1 MERGHPCPHYP
12 DMTSELGKEKWAV
25 ISDRGCEATGLT
37 HEDAR
42 RLVHRLAGEGR
53 HGLCIMS
60 DEAASRIKT
69 PVKSRGNSGSDL
81 ISERSFLECG
91 NLLPLS

>member
-1 MERGHPCPHYP
+1 
-12 DMTSELGKEKWAV
+12 MTSELGKEKWAV

-53 HGLCIMS
+53 HGLCIIS
-60 DEAASRIKT
+60 DEAASRMT
-69 PVKSRGNSGSDL
+69 AQ
-81 ISERSFLECG
+81 ISSEAPK
-91 NLLPLS
+91 LPKNI

>member
-1 MERGHPCPHYP
+1 
-12 DMTSELGKEKWAV
+12 MTSELGMEKWAV
-25 ISDRGCEATGLT
+25 VSDRGCEATGLT

-60 DEAASRIKT
+60 DEAASRLGTGGAFPNAPNI
-69 PVKSRGNSGSDL
+69 SD
-81 ISERSFLECG
+81 RV
-91 NLLPLS
+91 

>member
-1 MERGHPCPHYP
+1 M
-12 DMTSELGKEKWAV
+12 EKWAV

-53 HGLCIMS
+53 HGLCIIS
-60 DEAASRIKT
+60 DEAASRLA
-69 PVKSRGNSGSDL
+69 PPRPESKSPRIPDTV
-81 ISERSFLECG
+81 
-91 NLLPLS
+91 

>member
-1 MERGHPCPHYP
+1 
-12 DMTSELGKEKWAV
+12 MTSDLGKEKWAV
-25 ISDRGCEATGLT
+25 VSNRGCEATGLT

-60 DEAASRIKT
+60 DEAARHYNASSKPAEMPDRI
-69 PVKSRGNSGSDL
+69 
-81 ISERSFLECG
+81 
-91 NLLPLS
+91 

>member
-1 MERGHPCPHYP
+1 
-12 DMTSELGKEKWAV
+12 MTSELGKEKWAV

-37 HEDAR
+37 HEEAR

-60 DEAASRIKT
+60 DQAAGR
-69 PVKSRGNSGSDL
+69 
-81 ISERSFLECG
+81 
-91 NLLPLS
+91 LSSTEKPAEIPNPIR

>member
-1 MERGHPCPHYP
+1 MERSGGIPPRIL
-12 DMTSELGKEKWAV
+12 DLMTSELGKEKWAV
-25 ISDRGCEATGLT
+25 VSDRGCEATGLT

-60 DEAASRIKT
+60 DEAASRMS
-69 PVKSRGNSGSDL
+69 P
-81 ISERSFLECG
+81 ERREI
-91 NLLPLS
+91 NATKIPNTI

>member
-1 MERGHPCPHYP
+1 
-12 DMTSELGKEKWAV
+12 MTSELGMEKWAV
-25 ISDRGCEATGLT
+25 VSDRGCEATGLT

-60 DEAASRIKT
+60 DDAAGRLNP
-69 PVKSRGNSGSDL
+69 PVKPREVPDR
-81 ISERSFLECG
+81 I
-91 NLLPLS
+91 

>member
-1 MERGHPCPHYP
+1 M
-12 DMTSELGKEKWAV
+12 EKWAV

-53 HGLCIMS
+53 HGLCIIS
-60 DEAASRIKT
+60 DEAASRLDSVRK
-69 PVKSRGNSGSDL
+69 PAELQDRV
-81 ISERSFLECG
+81 
-91 NLLPLS
+91 

>member
-1 MERGHPCPHYP
+1 
-12 DMTSELGKEKWAV
+12 MTSELGLEKWAV

-53 HGLCIMS
+53 HGLCIIS
-60 DEAASRIKT
+60 DEAASRL
-69 PVKSRGNSGSDL
+69 GSD
-81 ISERSFLECG
+81 
-91 NLLPLS
+91 NTKTKLPRDSSRVPN

>member
-1 MERGHPCPHYP
+1 MTANPHLLNP
-12 DMTSELGKEKWAV
+12 MTSDLEKEKWAV
-25 ISDRGCEATGLT
+25 VSDRGCEATRLT

-60 DEAASRIKT
+60 DEAASRLVGKVSFQGSKL
-69 PVKSRGNSGSDL
+69 PGNS
-81 ISERSFLECG
+81 
-91 NLLPLS
+91 

>member
-1 MERGHPCPHYP
+1 MIFGGLGVPE
-12 DMTSELGKEKWAV
+12 MTSELGMEKWSV
-25 ISDRGCEATGLT
+25 VSDRGCEATGLT

-60 DEAASRIKT
+60 DDAASRM
-69 PVKSRGNSGSDL
+69 KSHAKSAEVPDRV
-81 ISERSFLECG
+81 R
-91 NLLPLS
+91 

>member
-1 MERGHPCPHYP
+1 MILGGVGVPE
-12 DMTSELGKEKWAV
+12 MTSELGMEKWSV
-25 ISDRGCEATGLT
+25 VSDRGCEATGLT

-60 DEAASRIKT
+60 DDAASRIGPDNGKA
-69 PVKSRGNSGSDL
+69 KSPKNSPT
-81 ISERSFLECG
+81 ISG
-91 NLLPLS
+91 

>member
-1 MERGHPCPHYP
+1 MK
-12 DMTSELGKEKWAV
+12 SELGREQWAV

-53 HGLCIMS
+53 HGLCIIR
-60 DEAASRIKT
+60 DEAASRLGTGSTKAKL
-69 PVKSRGNSGSDL
+69 PRNSTTVP
-81 ISERSFLECG
+81 R
-91 NLLPLS
+91 

>member
-1 MERGHPCPHYP
+1 
-12 DMTSELGKEKWAV
+12 MTSELGMEKWSV
-25 ISDRGCEATGLT
+25 VSDRGCEASGLT

-60 DEAASRIKT
+60 DAAASRLSTGGAFPNAPNI
-69 PVKSRGNSGSDL
+69 SD
-81 ISERSFLECG
+81 RV
-91 NLLPLS
+91 